1 MLLYQYILNK
11 FRYLFIII
19 VFLSFTST
27 GQNKKEPSSK
37 VTYLINLSKNKS
49 LDKEK
54 RKSYLF
60 EALKEIE
67 NISVDSTRNQQYY
80 KLSYVFFQN
89 RDSLNFRSLN
99 KKGVFLS
106 KKLNDSLILANHY
119 WDLGAF
125 YKRYKRNDS
134 AYYFYNSAKK
144 IFELRNPNDLNVAK
158 LLLYM
163 ATIQTNVKDYT
174 GAEII
179 IAQAIE
185 VFKEFKDYGRLYNC
199 YNLLGIIH
207 NNLEDYEK
215 AIEYHNQALSYIKK
229 VSNKFSIK
237 ESRTYNN
244 IGVVY
249 KNLGNH
255 KYALENYQ
263 NGLKYDSLYN
273 KSPKLY
279 AILITNLA
287 YSKFHLND
295 TVELPN
301 LFYKALDIRNELNI
315 SEGIILNKIYL
326 AEYYSKQK
334 DTTQSLKFA
343 LEAMKQAKENNVFRD
358 LLDSY
363 KLLSKIDPKNDSKY
377 LNEYIQLNDSLVKQE
392 RLIRN
397 KFALIKYETDVVKTE
412 NKKLSI
418 QNNWI
423 LAISSAIVFFSFLI
437 YVITQQRTRNK
448 ELEME
453 QQQQRANEEIY
464 NLMIDQQD
472 KIEEGRKRE
481 KERISLELHDGILG
495 RLFGTRLSLGSLNAK
510 DDANSKK
517 TREQYIN
524 ELQSIEEEVR
534 NISHELGLDN
544 FDTTTSYST
553 MITNLL
559 EEQSKITNFKY
570 QIEDDNRIVWTDIP
584 GHIKINIYRII
595 QESVQNINKYAKA
608 QNVILDFKKNNNH
621 IILTIKDDGIGF
633 NQEKR
638 SSGIGLKNMKSRV
651 TLLHGQ
657 FTINSVP
664 GKGTSISVDVPMT

>member
-1 MLLYQYILNK
+1 MLN
-11 FRYLFIII
+11 
-19 VFLSFTST
+19 LSFFFST
-27 GQNKKEPSSK
+27 AQNEDDENYYYTESMKYIANGKAKAKSIEYRKSN
-37 VTYLINLSKNKS
+37 LINATK
-49 LDKEK
+49 
-54 RKSYLF
+54 
-60 EALKEIE
+60 IVE
-67 NISVDSTRNQQYY
+67 NIINDSLRSKAYY
-80 KLSYVFFQN
+80 ELSTTFFN
-89 RDSLNFRSLN
+89 IRDSLNFRKINTIGISLAR
-99 KKGVFLS
+99 KVR
-106 KKLNDSLILANHY
+106 DSASLANHY
-119 WDLGAF
+119 WDLGAHYQRF
-125 YKRYKRNDS
+125 KKVDS
-134 AYYFYNSAKK
+134 AYFFYNSSQKILKK
-144 IFELRNPNDLNVAK
+144 IDRKASAGK
-158 LLLYM
+158 LLLRM
-163 ATIQTNVKDYT
+163 ARIQESVKDYIGSEVNT
-174 GAEII
+174 TN
-179 IAQAIE
+179 AIE
-185 VFKEFKDYGRLYNC
+185 IFEPLRDNRRLYNC
-199 YNLLGIIH
+199 YTNLGVIFK
-207 NNLEDYEK
+207 NLEQYEK
-215 AIEYHNQALSYIKK
+215 SLTYHNIALNHLKK
-229 VSNKFSIK
+229 IGK
-237 ESRTYNN
+237 EENHRLKTYTLNN
-244 IGVVY
+244 IGLVY
-249 KNLGNH
+249 RYQG
-255 KYALENYQ
+255 KYEEAINNFKQ
-263 NGLKYDSLYN
+263 GLAYDSLSL
-273 KSPKLY
+273 KDPKQY
-279 AILITNLA
+279 ATLLDNLA
-287 YSKFHLND
+287 YTKFLSNNIN
-295 TVELPN
+295 ELPD
-301 LFYKALDIRNELNI
+301 LFYTALKIRDSIEYE
-315 SEGIILNKIYL
+315 SGIAVSKMHL
-326 AEYYSKQK
+326 AEYFLEQK
-334 DTTQSLKFA
+334 DTVQSLKYVT
-343 LEAMKQAKENNVFRD
+343 EARLAAIESNNVKQKLNS
-358 LLDSY
+358 LLLS
-363 KLLSKIDPKNDSKY
+363 SKIDSKNGAAY
-377 LNEYIQLNDSLVKQE
+377 LNTYIHINDSLIRVE
-392 RLIRN
+392 RLILD
-397 KFALIKYETDVVKTE
+397 KFARTRYETGKYISRNE
-412 NKKLSI
+412 KLSI

-423 LAISSAIVFFSFLI
+423 LAISSAVIFFSFLI

>member
-1 MLLYQYILNK
+1 M
-11 FRYLFIII
+11 FRKT
-19 VFLSFTST
+19 TS
-27 GQNKKEPSSK
+27 QS
-37 VTYLINLSKNKS
+37 LI
-49 LDKEK
+49 
-54 RKSYLF
+54 
-60 EALKEIE
+60 
-67 NISVDSTRNQQYY
+67 
-80 KLSYVFFQN
+80 
-89 RDSLNFRSLN
+89 
-99 KKGVFLS
+99 LS
-106 KKLNDSLILANHY
+106 KKLNDSLSIARSYWRLGSFLQTIKSDSSYHY
-119 WDLGAF
+119 Y
-125 YKRYKRNDS
+125 YKAQEIYRLKS
-134 AYYFYNSAKK
+134 E
-144 IFELRNPNDLNVAK
+144 ELLMGQMLFN
-158 LLLYM
+158 M
-163 ATIQTNVKDYT
+163 ARVQKNVKDYIGSEVT
-174 GAEII
+174 TIK
-179 IAQAIE
+179 AIE
-185 VFKEFKDYGRLYNC
+185 VFNALSDNDGLYRC
-199 YNLLGIIH
+199 YNNLGIIF
-207 NNLEDYEK
+207 NNLEDHEQ
-215 AIEYHNQALSYIKK
+215 AIGYYNDALKTLKK
-229 VSNKFSIK
+229 IPKK
-237 ESRTYNN
+237 EMLEASVLNN
-244 IGVVY
+244 IGIVY
-249 KNLGNH
+249 RDKENH
-255 KYALENYQ
+255 QKAIDYYNSALAF
-263 NGLKYDSLYN
+263 DSLDLKN
-273 KSPKLY
+273 PKLY
-279 AILITNLA
+279 ATLTDNIA
-287 YSKFHLND
+287 YSKFKMND
-295 TVELPN
+295 FSELPD
-301 LFYKALDIRNELNI
+301 LFYKSLKIREDLNI
-315 SEGIILNKIYL
+315 SAGIVINKKHL
-326 AEYYSKQK
+326 SEYYLSQN
-334 DTTQSLKFA
+334 DTLESLKYS
-343 LEAMKQAKENNVFRD
+343 LQAMELAKDIKSND
-358 LLDSY
+358 HLLDTY
-363 KLLSKIDPKNDSKY
+363 KLLAKIQPSKDFIY
-377 LNEYIQLNDSLVKQE
+377 LNKYIRLNDSLIKHE
-392 RLIRN
+392 RAIGN
-397 KFALIKYETDVVKTE
+397 KFARIRNETDAVKTE
-412 NKKLSI
+412 NKKLNI
-418 QNNWI
+418 KNNWI
-423 LAISSAIVFFSFLI
+423 LAISSAIIFFSFLI

-570 QIEDDNRIVWTDIP
+570 QIEDDDRIVWTDIP

-608 QNVILDFKKNNNH
+608 KNVILDFKKNNNH